1 MKDAPLCC
9 DLCSLF
15 NLVAYSGARTF
26 ANGKFEAMIQVCGV
40 VPNCLNCTEKVESIF
55 DYLDINGNF
64 QKQNSVMPV
73 GLDTDLYP
81 ILNFQYENINSQCVI
96 LPFFHIFNMI
106 ILKHFFFDFISTL

>member
-1 MKDAPLCC
+1 MA
-9 DLCSLF
+9 F
-15 NLVAYSGARTF
+15 SGTRTF

-81 ILNFQYENINSQCVI
+81 ILSFQYENINEKYVI
-96 LPFFHIFNMI
+96 LPILQSFIII
-106 ILKHFFFDFISTL
+106 IL